1 MNSLTRPRLLGVFL
15 LLPVLATPQEHKF
28 VNAQLGW
35 HEPVLDQQGKLLAWY
50 KPDKNLGYDKVLH
63 LGWDFI
69 EHKVPDDT
77 AGKTGQKIYLV
88 NSVFDS
94 ETLQGIN
101 WQHNPAMVYAAFV
114 DGVVAWHAYSGDAEA
129 VATVRGMLDYQLAH
143 GTTPTDW
150 NWPGVPF
157 ATACKNDA
165 DYGHCIQNLP
175 REFYGGTEPDKVGQL
190 GMGYVLFYELSGD
203 RKYLDAGVRCADAL
217 ARHVRPGDAD
227 HTPWPFRVD
236 ARTGMT
242 LTQEEYGGDVA
253 SSLRLFDELIRLQSG
268 DVAAYRT
275 ARDTA
280 WQWLLHSPLNRE
292 SKAWDRWSG
301 FFEDVPY
308 RPTNVNQ
315 FLPDMTAYYV
325 MTRPDPAAVD
335 PEWTSH
341 VGHLI
346 DWVRRHFGR
355 GPYLGA
361 WAIDEQ
367 GQPEHDYYGC
377 CSRAGQGSH
386 GGRWAAINAI
396 YAGLTGD
403 EQAREDAF
411 RSMNYATYFSD
422 SEGKIACC
430 GVDYHHPYWFSD
442 GYADY
447 LRHLNWIMGALP
459 DLAPIG
465 EDHVLHSTSVVQKVA
480 YKTHYLSYST
490 FDDSGTEVLRL
501 SYKPTQIAAGTAK
514 LEPSTNDRQAGYTI
528 RPGSSGDY
536 ILQIRRQ
543 GAREVSVEYLA
554 ATRIP
559 QATLN
564 LHWV

>member
-1 MNSLTRPRLLGVFL
+1 MNSLINPRLLFVFL
-15 LLPVLATPQEHKF
+15 LLPALASTQQRKF

-35 HEPVLDQQGKLLAWY
+35 HEAVLDQQGKLLAWY
-50 KPDKNLGYDKVLH
+50 KADKNLGYDKVLH

-69 EHKVPDDT
+69 EHKVPNDT
-77 AGKTGQKIYLV
+77 EGKTGQKIYLV
-88 NSVFDS
+88 NSVFDPV
-94 ETLQGIN
+94 TLQGIN

-114 DGVVAWHAYSGDAEA
+114 DGVVAWHAYSGDTEA
-129 VATVRGMLDYQLAH
+129 VDTVRGMLDYQLAH
-143 GTTPTDW
+143 GSTPADW
-150 NWPGVPF
+150 SWPRVPF

-175 REFYGGTEPDKVGQL
+175 REFYGGIEPDKVGQL

-203 RKYLDAGVRCADAL
+203 RKYLDAALRCADAL
-217 ARHVRPGDAD
+217 ARHVRPGDSD

-242 LTQEEYGGDVA
+242 LTLEEYGGDVS

-268 DVAAYRT
+268 DVVTYRT

-280 WQWLLHSPLNRE
+280 LQWLLHNPLNRE
-292 SKAWDRWSG
+292 STAWDKWSG

-315 FLPDMTAYYV
+315 FLPDMTAYYI

-335 PEWTSH
+335 PEWISH

-396 YAGLTGD
+396 YASLTGD

-459 DLAPIG
+459 DLAPIS
-465 EDHVLHSTSVVQKVA
+465 ENHILRSTSVVQKVT
-480 YKTHYLSYST
+480 YKPQHLSYAT

-501 SYKPTQIAAGTAK
+501 NYKPKQIMAGSAK
-514 LEPSTNDRQAGYTI
+514 LELSTNDHQAGYTI
-528 RPGSSGDY
+528 RPGSGGDY

-543 GAREVSVEYLA
+543 GAREITVEG
-554 ATRIP
+554 I
-559 QATLN
+559 
-564 LHWV
+564 